1 MAFHRI
7 EKQPERF
14 FKHFQKPK
22 DQCAKG
28 IVVGCGGSDAY
39 GGIGTG
45 VGEAEITVV
54 RFSAA
59 ALECVV
65 YIKFGAVSDIISNAG
80 RIFAEVNRMDS
91 LVNLSRL
98 RHCKS
103 AELGSHRAACGLA
116 AAVRLQ

>member
-1 MAFHRI
+1 MCKRYF
-7 EKQPERF
+7 
-14 FKHFQKPK
+14 
-22 DQCAKG
+22 
-28 IVVGCGGSDAY
+28 VGCGGSDAY

-54 RFSAA
+54 CFFAA

-80 RIFAEVNRMDS
+80 RIFAEVNRVDSMD
-91 LVNLSRL
+91 NLSRL

-103 AELGSHRAACGLA
+103 ADRRTHRAAFGLA

>member
-28 IVVGCGGSDAY
+28 ILVGCGGSDAY

-80 RIFAEVNRMDS
+80 RIFAEVNRPHAS
-91 LVNLSRL
+91 TILLPI
-98 RHCKS
+98 RHASYPS
-103 AELGSHRAACGLA
+103 AYP
-116 AAVRLQ
+116 AVHQNEN